1 MNSVRLEHIKHLEM
15 MQQLLEKEIL
25 SQNNNSK
32 EWNILLSSLTKITNE
47 SNVPS
52 MRDSHKLIKMFSPSK
67 SNLSSHQS

>member
-32 EWNILLSSLTKITNE
+32 E
-47 SNVPS
+47 
-52 MRDSHKLIKMFSPSK
+52 
-67 SNLSSHQS
+67 